1 MDSKTIRN
9 VLEDTFQ
16 VKIQVKVLEELKKG
30 KLTSVKLKEFV
41 ESLGGD
47 YYFILPLL
55 KRSGMLKT
63 QQISRQDGTY
73 LYSLADTR
81 KEIIPEWWKEL
92 VSDCRMLINEAQEI
106 VSTIKNN
113 NHTIISLKH
122 QLGKRILRNKRRYKK
137 YKFGSGE
144 YIYDL
149 AYELE
154 VSEATIRDAIKF
166 ASKFP
171 YLVTFH
177 KDYESEDKKLTWS
190 FIKNNL
196 LYNHKSSKN
205 RKSVNSESRIYH
217 S

>member
-1 MDSKTIRN
+1 MDGKTIRN

-30 KLTSVKLKEFV
+30 KLTSPKLKELV

-63 QQISRQDGTY
+63 QQISRLDGSY

-149 AYELE
+149 AYELK
-154 VSEATIRDAIKF
+154 VSEASIRDAIKF
-166 ASKFP
+166 ATKYP
-171 YLVTFH
+171 NLETFISN
-177 KDYESEDKKLTWS
+177 YESKGENLTWS
-190 FIKNNL
+190 NIKNNL
-196 LYNHKSSKN
+196 LYKHKS
-205 RKSVNSESRIYH
+205 RRNS
-217 S
+217 